1 MKKISPK
8 LILALQ
14 LVVMLYTLSSVAAK
28 MASGQA
34 FLSLPFIVYYG
45 VEILIL
51 GFYAIAWQQIIKRCD
66 LSVAYANRS
75 MAILWSLVWTVIF
88 FHESLT
94 VKNIIVPRLT
104 FLLQLQ
110 ISSVSSPVCFDA
122 LKNQVA
128 LLPFSAPHRTVSLL
142 LPAHGIPDPSHSG
155 PSRHPG

>member
-88 FHESLT
+88 FHEALT
-94 VKNIIVPRLT
+94 VKNIIGVLIVFT
-104 FLLQLQ
+104 GTM
-110 ISSVSSPVCFDA
+110 IVNSD
-122 LKNQVA
+122 
-128 LLPFSAPHRTVSLL
+128 
-142 LPAHGIPDPSHSG
+142 GE
-155 PSRHPG
+155 

>member
-66 LSVAYANRS
+66 LSVVYANRS

-88 FHESLT
+88 FHEALT
-94 VKNIIVPRLT
+94 VKNIIGVLIVFAGT
-104 FLLQLQ
+104 M
-110 ISSVSSPVCFDA
+110 IVNSD
-122 LKNQVA
+122 
-128 LLPFSAPHRTVSLL
+128 
-142 LPAHGIPDPSHSG
+142 GE
-155 PSRHPG
+155 

>member
-1 MKKISPK
+1 MKKISPT

-14 LVVMLYTLSSVAAK
+14 LGVMLYTLSSVAAK

-88 FHESLT
+88 FHEALT
-94 VKNIIVPRLT
+94 VKNIIGVLIVFAGT
-104 FLLQLQ
+104 M
-110 ISSVSSPVCFDA
+110 IVNSD
-122 LKNQVA
+122 
-128 LLPFSAPHRTVSLL
+128 
-142 LPAHGIPDPSHSG
+142 GE
-155 PSRHPG
+155 

>member
-34 FLSLPFIVYYG
+34 FLSQPFIVYYG

-88 FHESLT
+88 FHEALT
-94 VKNIIVPRLT
+94 VKNIIGVLIVFAGT
-104 FLLQLQ
+104 M
-110 ISSVSSPVCFDA
+110 IVNSD
-122 LKNQVA
+122 
-128 LLPFSAPHRTVSLL
+128 
-142 LPAHGIPDPSHSG
+142 GE
-155 PSRHPG
+155 

>member
-51 GFYAIAWQQIIKRCD
+51 GFYAIAWQQLIKRCD

-88 FHESLT
+88 FHEALT
-94 VKNIIVPRLT
+94 IKNIIGVLIVFAGT
-104 FLLQLQ
+104 M
-110 ISSVSSPVCFDA
+110 IVNSD
-122 LKNQVA
+122 
-128 LLPFSAPHRTVSLL
+128 
-142 LPAHGIPDPSHSG
+142 GE
-155 PSRHPG
+155 

>member
-8 LILALQ
+8 LILSLQ

-88 FHESLT
+88 FHEALT
-94 VKNIIVPRLT
+94 VKNIIGVLIVFAGT
-104 FLLQLQ
+104 M
-110 ISSVSSPVCFDA
+110 IVNSD
-122 LKNQVA
+122 
-128 LLPFSAPHRTVSLL
+128 
-142 LPAHGIPDPSHSG
+142 GE
-155 PSRHPG
+155 

>member
-14 LVVMLYTLSSVAAK
+14 LVVMLYILSSVAAK

-88 FHESLT
+88 FHEALT
-94 VKNIIVPRLT
+94 VKNIIGVLIVFAGT
-104 FLLQLQ
+104 M
-110 ISSVSSPVCFDA
+110 IVNSD
-122 LKNQVA
+122 
-128 LLPFSAPHRTVSLL
+128 
-142 LPAHGIPDPSHSG
+142 GE
-155 PSRHPG
+155 

>member
-28 MASGQA
+28 LASGQA
-34 FLSLPFIVYYG
+34 DLSLPFFIYYG

-51 GFYAIAWQQIIKRCD
+51 GIYAIAWQQIIKRCD

-94 VKNIIVPRLT
+94 VKNIIGVLIVFAGT
-104 FLLQLQ
+104 M
-110 ISSVSSPVCFDA
+110 IVNSD
-122 LKNQVA
+122 
-128 LLPFSAPHRTVSLL
+128 
-142 LPAHGIPDPSHSG
+142 GE
-155 PSRHPG
+155 

>member
-28 MASGQA
+28 IASGQA
-34 FLSLPFIVYYG
+34 FLSLPFIVYFG

-88 FHESLT
+88 FHEALT
-94 VKNIIVPRLT
+94 VKNIIGVLIVFAGT
-104 FLLQLQ
+104 M
-110 ISSVSSPVCFDA
+110 IVNSD
-122 LKNQVA
+122 
-128 LLPFSAPHRTVSLL
+128 
-142 LPAHGIPDPSHSG
+142 GE
-155 PSRHPG
+155 

>member
-28 MASGQA
+28 MASGQS
-34 FLSLPFIVYYG
+34 FLSLLFLIYYG

-88 FHESLT
+88 FH
-94 VKNIIVPRLT
+94 
-104 FLLQLQ
+104 
-110 ISSVSSPVCFDA
+110 
-122 LKNQVA
+122 
-128 LLPFSAPHRTVSLL
+128 
-142 LPAHGIPDPSHSG
+142 
-155 PSRHPG
+155 

>member
-88 FHESLT
+88 FHEALT
-94 VKNIIVPRLT
+94 VKNIIGVLIVFAGT
-104 FLLQLQ
+104 M
-110 ISSVSSPVCFDA
+110 IVNSD
-122 LKNQVA
+122 
-128 LLPFSAPHRTVSLL
+128 
-142 LPAHGIPDPSHSG
+142 GE
-155 PSRHPG
+155 

>member
-88 FHESLT
+88 FHEALT
-94 VKNIIVPRLT
+94 VKNIIGVLIV
-104 FLLQLQ
+104 F
-110 ISSVSSPVCFDA
+110 A
-122 LKNQVA
+122 
-128 LLPFSAPHRTVSLL
+128 RTMIVNSD
-142 LPAHGIPDPSHSG
+142 GE
-155 PSRHPG
+155 

>member
-8 LILALQ
+8 LILVLQ

-34 FLSLPFIVYYG
+34 FLSLPFFLYYG

-75 MAILWSLVWTVIF
+75 MAILWSLIWTVIF
-88 FHESLT
+88 FHEALSL
-94 VKNIIVPRLT
+94 KNIIGVLIVFAGT
-104 FLLQLQ
+104 M
-110 ISSVSSPVCFDA
+110 IVNSD
-122 LKNQVA
+122 
-128 LLPFSAPHRTVSLL
+128 
-142 LPAHGIPDPSHSG
+142 GE
-155 PSRHPG
+155 

>member
-28 MASGQA
+28 MASGQS
-34 FLSLPFIVYYG
+34 FLSLPFLIYYG

-94 VKNIIVPRLT
+94 VKNIIGVLIVLAGT
-104 FLLQLQ
+104 M
-110 ISSVSSPVCFDA
+110 IVNSD
-122 LKNQVA
+122 
-128 LLPFSAPHRTVSLL
+128 
-142 LPAHGIPDPSHSG
+142 GE
-155 PSRHPG
+155 

>member
-28 MASGQA
+28 MASSQA

-94 VKNIIVPRLT
+94 VKNIIGVLIVFAGT
-104 FLLQLQ
+104 M
-110 ISSVSSPVCFDA
+110 IVNSD
-122 LKNQVA
+122 
-128 LLPFSAPHRTVSLL
+128 
-142 LPAHGIPDPSHSG
+142 GE
-155 PSRHPG
+155 

>member
-88 FHESLT
+88 FHEALT
-94 VKNIIVPRLT
+94 IKNIIGVLIVFAGT
-104 FLLQLQ
+104 M
-110 ISSVSSPVCFDA
+110 IVNSD
-122 LKNQVA
+122 
-128 LLPFSAPHRTVSLL
+128 
-142 LPAHGIPDPSHSG
+142 GE
-155 PSRHPG
+155 

>member
-51 GFYAIAWQQIIKRCD
+51 GFYAIAWQQIIKHCD

-75 MAILWSLVWTVIF
+75 MAILWSLIWTVIF
-88 FHESLT
+88 FHEALT
-94 VKNIIVPRLT
+94 VKNIIGVLIVFAGT
-104 FLLQLQ
+104 M
-110 ISSVSSPVCFDA
+110 IVNSD
-122 LKNQVA
+122 
-128 LLPFSAPHRTVSLL
+128 
-142 LPAHGIPDPSHSG
+142 GE
-155 PSRHPG
+155 